1 MIPQLS
7 TTEVGGASEFP
18 RGASVLI
25 FGHFSVFRNYCDVFP
40 DRFMPAPIRYA
51 NGPEG
56 RGPEPANPN
65 QLDGCF
71 LGYPRRNALR
81 NLDPSPFICRNSR
94 TKKEDAIS
102 APSSVLAA

>member
-1 MIPQLS
+1 M
-7 TTEVGGASEFP
+7 GGASEFP
-18 RGASVLI
+18 RGASVLV
-25 FGHFSVFRNYCDVFP
+25 FRHLSVFRNYCDVFP
-40 DRFMPAPIRYA
+40 DRFMLAPIRYV

-56 RGPEPANPN
+56 RGPEPADPDK
-65 QLDGCF
+65 LDGCF